1 MDEIGFGIVGCGIIC
16 NQHVDAVNEAPGAR
30 IAGFCDVDVGK
41 AKDYAKAFDVP
52 HYSNLDAMLENDRVH
67 AVCLCTPSSLHADL
81 AIAAAR
87 AGRHVFTEKPMAVTL
102 EDIDAMIDACKKAN
116 VKLGVVFQRRAIPKF
131 ALIKKVI
138 EAGEI
143 GTPILGSAYMKYFRS
158 QDYYD
163 SGDWRGTWRYDGG
176 GCLMNQGIHLIDLL
190 LWFMGPAKSVR
201 GKIATLARKME
212 TEDVAAAAVEFE
224 SGALGVVEGTTAAYP
239 LDIPH
244 RLEIHGDR
252 GSIMIKGEKISRWQI
267 MNENGMPVDRL
278 QTAGPDEKESLD
290 LEEGWNDGH
299 RVLVADMANAIREDR
314 DPLISGEEGKKAVEL
329 ILAIYQSSKEGKPV
343 ELGR

>member
-1 MDEIGFGIVGCGIIC
+1 
-16 NQHVDAVNEAPGAR
+16 
-30 IAGFCDVDVGK
+30 
-41 AKDYAKAFDVP
+41 
-52 HYSNLDAMLENDRVH
+52 
-67 AVCLCTPSSLHADL
+67 
-81 AIAAAR
+81 
-87 AGRHVFTEKPMAVTL
+87 
-102 EDIDAMIDACKKAN
+102 
-116 VKLGVVFQRRAIPKF
+116 
-131 ALIKKVI
+131 
-138 EAGEI
+138 
-143 GTPILGSAYMKYFRS
+143 
-158 QDYYD
+158 
-163 SGDWRGTWRYDGG
+163 
-176 GCLMNQGIHLIDLL
+176 
-190 LWFMGPAKSVR
+190 MGPAKSVR

-224 SGALGVVEGTTAAYP
+224 SGALGVVECTTAAYP

-278 QTAGPDEKESLD
+278 QTAGPDEKEALD